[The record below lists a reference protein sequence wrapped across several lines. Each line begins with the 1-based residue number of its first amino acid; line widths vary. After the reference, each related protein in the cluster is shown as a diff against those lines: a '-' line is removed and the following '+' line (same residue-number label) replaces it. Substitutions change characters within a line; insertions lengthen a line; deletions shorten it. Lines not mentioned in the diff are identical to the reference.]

1 VGTPHS
7 APGLSCHLVLRVEF
21 ARVEVILVPHFIRA
35 VLFFQ
40 LCEVAGIVL
49 ESLDQK
55 TQVFLTLFVFLWYFF
70 EHAHKLFGEMCV
82 RF

>member
-49 ESLDQK
+49 VTGSKDSSFSNALYVLV
-55 TQVFLTLFVFLWYFF
+55 VFF
-70 EHAHKLFGEMCV
+70 
-82 RF
+82 